1 MPISSQPYRLV
12 SGSWADTF
20 PSSAGSLHE
29 LFGEQSWQPEQNQS
43 DVQSRLVD
51 GPPYEFEVEV
61 ASGMVWTLNLS
72 SISASP
78 EAVRLRRNLHT
89 PQQDLAA
96 GTSILNFPRLN
107 LGAMMRPLGPDDD
120 LLGEMMT
127 DEARS

>member
-1 MPISSQPYRLV
+1 MPTSSQPYRLV

-43 DVQSRLVD
+43 DVQSPLVD
-51 GPPYEFEVEV
+51 APPFEFEA
-61 ASGMVWTLNLS
+61 ASGMVWTLNFS

-89 PQQDLAA
+89 PEQDLAA
-96 GTSILNFPRLN
+96 GTSILNFTRLN
-107 LGAMMRPLGPDDD
+107 LGAMARPLGPDDD
-120 LLGEMMT
+120 LLGEMMA

>member
-51 GPPYEFEVEV
+51 GPPYEFDLELSAFESRRDD
-61 ASGMVWTLNLS
+61 APARSGR
-72 SISASP
+72 
-78 EAVRLRRNLHT
+78 RLARRN
-89 PQQDLAA
+89 
-96 GTSILNFPRLN
+96 
-107 LGAMMRPLGPDDD
+107 DD
-120 LLGEMMT
+120 G
-127 DEARS
+127 